1 MGFSGGGSSQTKPH
15 THDSNIV
22 NDGGSLQFDNVTQ
35 GSLTAGDV
43 VYSDGTHFQRLA
55 IGGAGSTLAV
65 NGGATAPEWAS
76 AASGAWTEEGN
87 AINTSPATSLDV
99 DVSDADVYQVL
110 FNVADGGGT
119 SSVVI
124 RLNDVSTTTYRSML
138 GTMIDGGSMNAEL
151 QLQTKWLISN
161 AGSDYGFS
169 GVCYIYK
176 NDSNFSASANA
187 GASYTSQL
195 NKYDGGDPYATS
207 ISSGTNDTIT
217 GAISKITFM
226 CMKENTSANEN
237 IEGSIRVNS
246 LSYS

>member
-1 MGFSGGGSSQTKPH
+1 MPISTSVIT
-15 THDSNIV
+15 
-22 NDGGSLQFDNVTQ
+22 
-35 GSLTAGDV
+35 
-43 VYSDGTHFQRLA
+43 GTVAHKHEL
-55 IGGAGSTLAV
+55 AGST
-65 NGGATAPEWAS
+65 GGYLSEGLTGITGGNVGEVLTATATDIPQWLTPAESSGGWNVEGS
-76 AASGAWTEEGN
+76 AV
-87 AINTSPATSLDV
+87 NTSPATSLDV

-124 RLNDVSTTTYRSML
+124 RLNDVSTTTYRSLL
-138 GTMIDGGSMNAEL
+138 GTMIDGGNMNAEL

-217 GAISKITFM
+217 SAISKITFM